1 MLYISANRR
10 RIFKE
15 NLGEAGNRG
24 KARRAAVAVPGAPHT
39 PNCYDFTGRRPSG
52 PLSGGSLV
60 KSDST
65 RRRFLESAAAL
76 AAWGAGCAPSAPP
89 EEPAPEPAAV
99 PRMKLS
105 LSARVAESFSNKRE
119 ASLNIH
125 ELIALAQEI
134 GYDALCM
141 RASQVGVH
149 SPPEKV
155 TEISEAIRAAGLV
168 VSMAT
173 GDFYVPQNDNNG
185 PDGLRNITPYLDL
198 AESFGAPLIRICM
211 KRDED
216 IEWVQR
222 ASDEA
227 AERNIRLAHQSHN
240 SSLFETVEGS
250 LRVLKAVGREN
261 FGIIYEPANWF
272 IAGEQYGKHGIEAVR
287 DYIFNVYVQNHKLN
301 PEAESAVNTWG
312 KGPVPIDHIGVWE
325 PGGVNF
331 EEMFETLHGIGYSGY
346 VTVHQAFAGIMSVEE
361 AVRKSYDYLK
371 PLSV

>member
-1 MLYISANRR
+1 MK
-10 RIFKE
+10 F
-15 NLGEAGNRG
+15 
-24 KARRAAVAVPGAPHT
+24 
-39 PNCYDFTGRRPSG
+39 
-52 PLSGGSLV
+52 
-60 KSDST
+60 DST
-65 RRRFLESAAAL
+65 RRGFLGSAAGT
-76 AAWGAGCAPSAPP
+76 AAWAAAGCSPSAPP
-89 EEPAPEPAAV
+89 EEAAAEPAAA

-119 ASLNIH
+119 ASLNID
-125 ELIALAQEI
+125 ELIALAQKI

-155 TEISEAIRAAGLV
+155 AEISEAIRAAGLV

-173 GDFYVPQNDNNG
+173 GDFYIPQNDEHG

-198 AESFGAPLIRICM
+198 AETFGAPLIRICM
-211 KRDED
+211 KKDED
-216 IEWVQR
+216 IEFAQK

-240 SSLFETVEGS
+240 SSPFETVQGS

-272 IAGEQYGKHGIEAVR
+272 VAGEEYGKHGIETVR
-287 DYIFNVYVQNHKLN
+287 DHIFNVYVQNHRLN
-301 PEAESAVNTWG
+301 PDAEGKIKTWG
-312 KGPVPIDHIGVWE
+312 KGPVGIDHIGVWE
-325 PGGVNF
+325 EGGVNF
-331 EEMFETLHGIGYSGY
+331 EEVFETLHGIGYGGY
-346 VTVHQAFAGIMSVEE
+346 VTVHQAFAGIMSVED

-371 PLSV
+371 PLST